1 MYRLMSYFFVLWVGM
16 VSPVSTAMASDDP
29 EAYLEKAN
37 AAFEQAD
44 IVNAMS
50 WYRKAAE
57 LGNAEAQTRLAY
69 LLDNAEENKEAI
81 EWYQKA
87 VQQGYP
93 DAFHGLAGMYAA
105 GEGVPKNEPKAFDLY
120 LNAANNGHTPSIRI
134 LALAYE
140 EGNLDQPIDYDLAV
154 QWLQAGV
161 DAGDTWSITRLA
173 RAYERGE
180 LGQRIDKQ
188 KAKNLQRQLP
198 KK

>member
-1 MYRLMSYFFVLWVGM
+1 MYRLVSYFFILWAGM
-16 VSPVSTAMASDDP
+16 VSPVSTVMASDNP
-29 EAYLEKAN
+29 EVYMEKAN

-44 IVNAMS
+44 IVNAMN

-87 VQQGYP
+87 VEQGYP
-93 DAFHGLAGMYAA
+93 DAMYGLAGMYAA
-105 GEGVPKNEPKAFDLY
+105 GEGTPKSEAKAFDLFSQ
-120 LNAANNGHTPSIRI
+120 AANNGHAPSIRI
-134 LALAYE
+134 LAVTYE
-140 EGNLDQPIDYDLAV
+140 EGNLGQPIDYELAV
-154 QWLQAGV
+154 QWLQTGV
-161 DAGDTWSITRLA
+161 SAGDTWSIFRLA

-188 KAKNLQRQLP
+188 KAKALQRQLP